1 LTRIHIPSGHISRL
15 DKLRTTLLKTVF
27 FVVLYEVIWVF
38 VVPDP
43 RHRFFRPAEWLGLG
57 IIYGAVTYCWPTL
70 RRDYDIEL
78 DDEEIRFLQNRSVK
92 TVVRRNRIRYVAE
105 WNGGKR
111 LVISEHSPAWTR
123 IIGPGISIPRT
134 LPEYDQIKARALG
147 WLQVP
152 PSS

>member
-1 LTRIHIPSGHISRL
+1 VS
-15 DKLRTTLLKTVF
+15 

-38 VVPDP
+38 FVHDP
-43 RHRFFRPAEWLGLG
+43 RHQFFNPAECLGLG
-57 IIYGAVTYCWPTL
+57 IIYGAITYFWPTL
-70 RRDYDIEL
+70 HRDYDIEL

-92 TVVRRNRIRYVAE
+92 IVVRRNRIRYVAE
-105 WNGGKR
+105 WNQGKR

-147 WLQVP
+147 WLQVS